1 MRCRCS
7 GSSSSLEV
15 GALLAEIPERGPV
28 DELELENDSAVLL
41 RDDIQRGG
49 VVDEQVPELVRS
61 TRRAMRLEADALA
74 CTLLGL
80 LALGRY
86 RQLFQLLVSDID
98 GCVEKSGRLQP
109 HCVPGLPESCA
120 QPVLVHV
127 DGHAVC
133 TRSHRSHELGELFD
147 CR

>member
-28 DELELENDSAVLL
+28 HELELENVSAVVL

-61 TRRAMRLEADALA
+61 TRRAMPLEADALA
-74 CTLLGL
+74 GALLDL
-80 LALGRY
+80 LALGLY

-98 GCVEKSGRLQP
+98 G
-109 HCVPGLPESCA
+109 
-120 QPVLVHV
+120 
-127 DGHAVC
+127 
-133 TRSHRSHELGELFD
+133 RSEEHTSE
-147 CR
+147 